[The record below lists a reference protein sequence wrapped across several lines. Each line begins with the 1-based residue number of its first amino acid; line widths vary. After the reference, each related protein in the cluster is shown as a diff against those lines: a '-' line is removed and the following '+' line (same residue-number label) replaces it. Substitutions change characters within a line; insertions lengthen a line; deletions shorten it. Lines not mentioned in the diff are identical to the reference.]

1 MINNSFIKDTIEK
14 QLEQENLEPDR
25 DLRSN
30 VNLLKLYFGDDLKY
44 KDKLIIHQPTIQ
56 DFVDFGEKV
65 YYETVSPFVSNTT
78 GYRLQLWDLGI
89 DWNTI
94 EDIELFA
101 ILAKSINKDVSKRL
115 FNGVDFSTFSLFKKK
130 EHQSSKKQEYV
141 FRSDDSNL
149 EFTQDEI
156 LEISSYIQ
164 YMFNVFPPEPEFC
177 SNKTLKQ
184 DLINKD
190 RQNIIKSLNSKQS
203 STGLIDMISFCLNHP
218 GFKYKKNELREVC
231 IFEFMDSVRRLQIY
245 ESTSALM
252 SGMYSGMCD
261 LSKID
266 KNEFNFMR
274 HIDV

>member
-1 MINNSFIKDTIEK
+1 MINNSFINDTIQK
-14 QLEQENLEPDR
+14 QLEQENLEPNDN
-25 DLRSN
+25 LRSN
-30 VNLLKLYFGDDLKY
+30 VDLLKLYFGDDFKY
-44 KDKLIIHQPTIQ
+44 KDKLVIHQPRIQ
-56 DFVDFGEKV
+56 DFINFGEKP
-65 YYETVSPFVSNTT
+65 YYEAISPFVSNTT

-101 ILAKSINKDVSKRL
+101 ILVKPINKEISKQL
-115 FNGVDFSTFSLFKKK
+115 FSGVDFSTFSLFKKENQASK
-130 EHQSSKKQEYV
+130 EQEYV
-141 FRSDDSNL
+141 LRSEDYNL

-164 YMFNVFPPEPEFC
+164 FMFNVFPPEPEFC

-190 RQNIIKSLNSKQS
+190 REKLIKSLKDNQS
-203 STGLIDMISFCLNHP
+203 NTGLIDMISFCLNHP

-231 IFEFMDSVRRLQIY
+231 IFEFMDSVRRLQVY

>member
-1 MINNSFIKDTIEK
+1 MINNSFVNETIQK
-14 QLEQENLEPDR
+14 QLEQENLEPNNN
-25 DLRSN
+25 LCSN
-30 VNLLKLYFGDDLKY
+30 VNLLKLYFGDDFKY
-44 KDKLIIHQPTIQ
+44 KDKLVIHQPTIQ
-56 DFVDFGEKV
+56 DFIDFGEKV
-65 YYETVSPFVSNTT
+65 YYEAISPFVSNTT

-101 ILAKSINKDVSKRL
+101 ILVKPIDTDVSKRL
-115 FNGVDFSTFSLFKKK
+115 FNGLDFSKFTLFKK
-130 EHQSSKKQEYV
+130 ELQSSQKQEYV
-141 FRSDDSNL
+141 LRSDEYNL

-164 YMFNVFPPEPEFC
+164 HMFNVFPPEPEFC

-190 RQNIIKSLNSKQS
+190 RQTLIKNINNKQS
-203 STGLIDMISFCLNHP
+203 NTGLIDMISFCLNHP

-231 IFEFMDSVRRLQIY
+231 IFEFMDSVRRLQVY

-252 SGMYSGMCD
+252 SGLYSGMCD

-274 HIDV
+274 HIDG